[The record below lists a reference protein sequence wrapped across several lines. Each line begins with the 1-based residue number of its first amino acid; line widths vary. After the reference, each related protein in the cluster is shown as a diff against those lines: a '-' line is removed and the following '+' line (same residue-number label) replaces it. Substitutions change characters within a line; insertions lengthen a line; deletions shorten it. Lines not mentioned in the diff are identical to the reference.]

1 MALTRRATPAD
12 AEAIGEQRLR
22 MFVDAGSATEAEMGL
37 MIANFVRWVRP
48 KLEDGSYVGW
58 LVEDGG
64 KFVAGAGFW
73 EMEWPPHFLHEEPR
87 RAYLLNFY
95 VAPEMRRRGL
105 AQELLSLAVG
115 EARVR
120 GITVVTLHASRFGKP
135 VYEKNGFRMS
145 PEMMLRLDDPAI

>member
-1 MALTRRATPAD
+1 
-12 AEAIGEQRLR
+12 
-22 MFVDAGSATEAEMGL
+22 MFTDAGSADEAEMVP

-48 KLEDGSYVGW
+48 KLEDGSYAAW

-64 KFVAGAGFW
+64 HLVAGAGLW

-95 VAPEMRRRGL
+95 VVPEMRRRGL
-105 AQELLSLAVG
+105 ASDLLALAVA
-115 EARVR
+115 EAKAR
-120 GITVVTLHASRFGKP
+120 GIKVVTLHASKFGKP

-145 PEMMLRLDDPAI
+145 HEMMLRLDDPAL